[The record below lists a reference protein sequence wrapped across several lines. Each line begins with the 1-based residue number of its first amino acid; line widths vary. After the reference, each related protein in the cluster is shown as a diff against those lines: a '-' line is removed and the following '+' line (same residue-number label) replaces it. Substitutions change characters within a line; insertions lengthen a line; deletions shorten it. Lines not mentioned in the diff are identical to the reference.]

1 MDYQKIIDQ
10 LPYAEPFLF
19 VDELLS
25 VSEEHISGCYTFHKD
40 LYFYQGHFKHTPVT
54 PGAIITE
61 CMAQLGL
68 VCFGIFLFEKKQQ
81 MHTVS
86 FALSSAAIDF
96 YMPVM
101 PGQKVTVV
109 SKKIYFRFNKLKC
122 DVKMMDPEGKTIAKG
137 ILSGMILND
146 TLK

>member
-25 VSEEHISGCYTFHKD
+25 VSEAQISGSYTFQKD
-40 LYFYQGHFKHTPVT
+40 LYFYRGHFKHAPVT
-54 PGAIITE
+54 PGVIITE
-61 CMAQLGL
+61 CMAQIGL
-68 VCFGIFLFEKKQQ
+68 VCFGIFLFGNMQPSDK
-81 MHTVS
+81 VS
-86 FALSSAAIDF
+86 FALSSTAIDF
-96 YMPVM
+96 YLPVL
-101 PGQKVTVV
+101 PGQRVTVV

-122 DVKMMDPEGKTIAKG
+122 DVKMMGPGGKMIAKG
-137 ILSGMILND
+137 TLSGMILND